1 MRNVNGRCAVAL
13 RPCKITE
20 MGLTTG
26 SHVKVRFGSRTVK
39 AVVLAKADLAEEYS
53 LSPLL
58 RMRLHYPAGYNG
70 KLVYDRGENELHFG
84 PLIGLLTVPFGSS
97 QSVGRNPMYR
107 GLCRAASRVRA
118 FVYAFTSRD
127 VDWGRRL
134 VRGTVDYGHGV
145 RSITLPLPDVI
156 YNRIPNRGLERT
168 AHYRSFLRQLSSV
181 RNTYLFNPMF
191 FNKWHVH
198 RWLTRSG
205 EVNHLLPETRPWR
218 GVSDVASILKKHQHA
233 YVKPVGGS
241 LGAGIMRVYQSKLG
255 GFVVAYRHGHTNI
268 LHRHATWEAAA
279 ADLLAARHRREYLVQ
294 QGLTLAKYR
303 GRTFD
308 VRVTM
313 QRNGYGEWVAIGP
326 AAKVAV
332 SGAITTHVH
341 NGGRVYP
348 LLRVLKE
355 VFGGKEQLVYG
366 RIIQAGKEVA
376 LALEKAM
383 NVRLGELG
391 LDLGVT
397 PNGEVYLFEVNAK
410 PGRMVFAPIW
420 ARRDGWYSYHCVCAY
435 AHFAAG
441 FGEIR

>member
-1 MRNVNGRCAVAL
+1 MRDLSGRSVIAL
-13 RPCKITE
+13 RPLRIKE
-20 MGLTTG
+20 MGLWHG
-26 SHVKVRFGSRTVK
+26 QELSVRFGSRRVK
-39 AVVLAKADLAEEYS
+39 GVVLSKDDVAEEYW

-58 RMRLHYPAGYNG
+58 RMKLHYPAGYNG
-70 KLVYDRGENELHFG
+70 KIVYDSAGNELHLG
-84 PLIGLLTVPFGSS
+84 PLIGLLTVPFGSPL
-97 QSVGRNPMYR
+97 SVGRTPLYR
-107 GLCRAASRVRA
+107 GLRRAGARVKA

-127 VDWGRRL
+127 VDWEKRL
-134 VRGTVDYGHGV
+134 VRGTVEYGNAV
-145 RSITLPLPDVI
+145 KCITLPLPDVI

-168 AHYRSFLRQLSSV
+168 PHYRSFLRQLGAV
-181 RNTYLFNPMF
+181 KNTYMFNPMF

-205 EVNHLLPETRPWR
+205 AVNHLLPETRPWR
-218 GVSDVASILKKHQHA
+218 GVGDVATILKKHQHA

-241 LGAGIMRVYQSKLG
+241 LGAGILRVYQSKLG
-255 GFVVAYRHGHTNI
+255 GFVVAYRHRHTNI
-268 LHRHATWEAAA
+268 EHRHATWDEAAQ
-279 ADLLAARHRREYLVQ
+279 DLMAARHQREYLVQ

-303 GRTFD
+303 GRNFD

-313 QRNGYGEWVAIGP
+313 QRNGMGEWVAIGP

-348 LLRVLKE
+348 LLRVLRE
-355 VFGGKEQLVYG
+355 VFSGREQLVYD
-366 RIIQAGKEVA
+366 RIIEAGKEVA

-383 NVRLGELG
+383 NTRLGELG

-397 PNGEVYLFEVNAK
+397 PLGQVYLFEVNAK
-410 PGRMVFAPIW
+410 PGKMVFAAIW

-435 AHFAAG
+435 AHHAAG
-441 FGEIR
+441 FGDIR